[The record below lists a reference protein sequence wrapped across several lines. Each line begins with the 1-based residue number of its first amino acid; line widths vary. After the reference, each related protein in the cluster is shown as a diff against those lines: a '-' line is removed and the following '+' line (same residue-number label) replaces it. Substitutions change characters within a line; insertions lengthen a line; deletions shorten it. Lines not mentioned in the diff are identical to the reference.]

1 MLRNN
6 KLLATGTIRSVI
18 IIVVLIGVLIL
29 ALGSEVMI
37 TGAIPE
43 VGCVKVYADE
53 LDSGSGVVYKNPET
67 GYVIVIEDGE
77 DLLSEQEE
85 IALASDM
92 MPITEYGNVAF
103 VSCYSTNKTTA
114 KFANDWYYGRFG
126 NDSGTAF
133 VIDMYNRIIQI
144 ASAGDVYKVIT
155 KGYANTISDNI
166 YKFASKGDY
175 YGCASS
181 AYKQEYTLLEGGR
194 ISRPMK
200 HITNVLVALTVAII
214 LNYLFARYQRRL
226 EESPAK
232 HVFNTMTYSTLASS
246 IISKQKIKTV
256 TYDESDLDD
265 DDGGFSFGGG
275 GFSGGGFSG
284 GGGGFSGGGGGH
296 SF

>member
-6 KLLATGTIRSVI
+6 NRLVTNFKRSVRI
-18 IIVVLIGVLIL
+18 IAILLGILML
-29 ALGSEVMI
+29 ALAPIALTSGELF
-37 TGAIPE
+37 GLEQA
-43 VGCVKVYADE
+43 KVYADE

-85 IALASDM
+85 SALVSDM

-103 VSCYSTNKTTA
+103 VSCYSTEKTTA
-114 KFANDWYYGRFG
+114 RYANDWYYGRFG
-126 NDSGTAF
+126 NENGTAF

-155 KGYANTISDNI
+155 KGYANTITDNI

-200 HITNVLVALTVAII
+200 HITNLLVALTVAII

-246 IISKQKIKTV
+246 VISKNKIKTV